1 MWLANFF
8 NMKRAFLF
16 ICGIIVGVGLTII
29 TKAIINKVNSSD
41 NVIELFETE
50 GPCMGETSF
59 KVFHVLGS
67 GDALAKENNYDFFN
81 PLGLMVLFLVE
92 DGPYYDGQVIQVP
105 SSDYCVKQI
114 GIYRYT
120 TASNINRTVP
130 VVAIRKKD

>member
-1 MWLANFF
+1 
-8 NMKRAFLF
+8 MKKAFLF
-16 ICGIIVGVGLTII
+16 ICGIIVGVVLTII
-29 TKAIINKVNSSD
+29 TVVIINKVNSYD

-50 GPCMGETSF
+50 GSCMDETSF

-67 GDALAKENNYDFFN
+67 EDALAKENNYDFFN

-120 TASNINRTVP
+120 TARNIDRTVP